1 MILTLLAIL
10 LVLLA
15 IDWRQTI
22 TISRTPGRREV
33 WIEKIIGTYP
43 KEHRV
48 HMWFGACAGAAIA
61 FALLAP
67 EPWPWAL
74 ALFAVGEAAAV
85 VRDHQREEKL
95 LRLDAGRGAHHRAA
109 GRTAHRLQDVAA
121 HQAARQNRR
130 HP

>member
-1 MILTLLAIL
+1 MTIAPLVIL

-22 TISRTPGRREV
+22 TICRTPGKREV

-48 HMWFGACAGAAIA
+48 HLWFGACAGAAIA
-61 FALLAP
+61 FALMAP

-85 VRDHQREEKL
+85 VRNFRKGIKPASL
-95 LRLDAGRGAHHRAA
+95 
-109 GRTAHRLQDVAA
+109 
-121 HQAARQNRR
+121 
-130 HP
+130 